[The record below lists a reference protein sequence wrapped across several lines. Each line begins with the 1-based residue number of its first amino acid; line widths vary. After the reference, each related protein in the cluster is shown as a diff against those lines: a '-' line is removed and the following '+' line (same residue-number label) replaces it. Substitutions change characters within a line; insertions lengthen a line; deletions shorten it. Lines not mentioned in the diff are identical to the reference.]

1 MKKVFAVLI
10 TVVLFLLLSVSC
22 SSDGSVDEAFNCTIT
37 FNGNGADS
45 EGQAHQRVSKG
56 IGIDLKDN
64 TFIKDG
70 FGFLWWNTEADGS
83 GTDYFN
89 GQHVCFDEDLT
100 LYAQW
105 GILISEDTTALT
117 DGNRYTL
124 DRNVEIA
131 ERVTVTGNVI
141 LILPDGYRLTAQK
154 GISVNEGNSL
164 TIQALGVG
172 TGELTATAADSNCFD
187 AAIGGD
193 DNCSSGIITINSG
206 IINATGNIYGAGI
219 GGGEKG
225 AGTVIINGGTVTA
238 TSGIF
243 GAAIGGG
250 DEGTGSVTINSGM
263 VTANSSQSGAGIG
276 GGYKQSGTVII
287 NGGTVTATSQIYG
300 AAIGGGDVG
309 NGVVT
314 ISCGTVI
321 ATSAFSG
328 AGIGGGFKGNGT
340 VIINGG
346 TVTASCLD
354 CGAGIG
360 VGYTGSGG
368 SVTINGGTVTATNG
382 YFGSGIGGGY
392 VDSGIDVTINGGQV
406 FAAGGDC
413 EDYFEIKAVGIGRGG
428 FGADDG
434 TLTLGEGVALEVS
447 SDNENWSDY
456 DGTTRQQYMRT
467 K

>member
-10 TVVLFLLLSVSC
+10 TVVLLLLLSVSC
-22 SSDGSVDEAFNCTIT
+22 SNDGSVDEAFNCTIT

-225 AGTVIINGGTVTA
+225 AGTVIINGG
-238 TSGIF
+238 
-243 GAAIGGG
+243 
-250 DEGTGSVTINSGM
+250 M
-263 VTANSSQSGAGIG
+263 VTANSGLF
-276 GGYKQSGTVII
+276 
-287 NGGTVTATSQIYG
+287 G